1 METQKLEKLL
11 TSTVPAAAEGA
22 APVEPAA
29 GVFVL
34 ESDSSARV
42 CAYLLRASEY
52 VGDIDEVNRMLSV
65 AFNLYRRDSK
75 WTNALRVALRINDK
89 ERVAGLFAECTDDD
103 ARKQMAF
110 VMGQKRGECISFV
123 PLRPLEI
130 LFYFH
135 SMLYYYS
142 IIMQPSR
149 ARWTKMR
156 RIMMSWS
163 KSLGTQ
169 S

>member
-130 LFYFH
+130 L
-135 SMLYYYS
+135 LKPLD
-142 IIMQPSR
+142 I
-149 ARWTKMR
+149 
-156 RIMMSWS
+156 
-163 KSLGTQ
+163 
-169 S
+169 

>member
-110 VMGQKRGECISFV
+110 VMGQKRGECISFCSF
-123 PLRPLEI
+123 PSPCNIIIIFTQCYIII
-130 LFYFH
+130 L
-135 SMLYYYS
+135 SLCS
-142 IIMQPSR
+142 LLVR
-149 ARWTKMR
+149 DGR
-156 RIMMSWS
+156 RCGG
-163 KSLGTQ
+163 L
-169 S
+169 